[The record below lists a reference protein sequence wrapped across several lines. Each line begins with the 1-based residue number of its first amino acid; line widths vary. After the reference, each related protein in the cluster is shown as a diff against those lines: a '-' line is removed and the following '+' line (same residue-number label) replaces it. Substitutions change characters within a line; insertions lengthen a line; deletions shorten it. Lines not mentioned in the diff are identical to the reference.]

1 MPSIG
6 AHMVVGHLV
15 GEKLN
20 IETDD
25 FIRGNLLPDIIDSKD
40 SHHKIKGSIYLIP
53 DINYWLNN
61 LDFTNDLYIG
71 YLVHLLL
78 DKHYLED
85 YLGNLYPNQNVFIDG
100 LIYKDYDYINNK
112 LVTDIGL
119 DINKLVKI
127 LSNFNCIFSKEKLQY
142 NIECLSQY
150 TPGITR
156 YIDYESFITFL
167 KEISNV
173 ISKELY
179 SYANKHKELSLRI
192 R

>member
-15 GEKLN
+15 GKKLN

-25 FIRGNLLPDIIDSKD
+25 FIRGNLLPDISKED
-40 SHHKIKGSIYLIP
+40 FHHKIQGSIYLIP
-53 DINYWLNN
+53 DIDYWLDN
-61 LDFTNDLYIG
+61 LDLSKDLYIG
-71 YLVHLLL
+71 CLVHLLL
-78 DKHYLED
+78 DKHYLEE
-85 YLGNLYPNQNVFIDG
+85 YLGNLYPNQNVFVDG

-167 KEISNV
+167 IEISEV
-173 ISKELY
+173 ISKELCR
-179 SYANKHKELSLRI
+179 YANKHKELSLRI
-192 R
+192 RQ